1 MNYDLTIY
9 KPEDSPN
16 LVFYASG
23 GQKQSARGREKDIL
37 FVLVSSTSQ
46 KAFVPDDLVVVLENQ
61 GKLFYKTSGSVTKAI
76 RVFADGLNRFYQQQN
91 SHYDQPETWN
101 TASLSLGVIHH
112 DTLFIAQVGQ
122 SSAHI
127 LRPDGDELFFDPDID
142 RRGLGATMVVH
153 PRYFQTSLVG
163 NESILLLPDPQAF
176 DTADLSLEPQLHQ
189 GSPSV
194 FVLVRPGSGK
204 LISLGL
210 EEYQPESFETSM
222 VETPEPEPEE
232 LELPVE
238 TQQIDTTDADTIP
251 PAQTLAEDLFTQAVL
266 LPDNP
271 EDYSDQEIIQVHKE
285 IESHSSEVQKLSPE
299 SYVDF
304 SNEESP
310 VEQDFD
316 TVSEKE
322 WASVEAPDFSRIK
335 EKALHGV
342 ATGAGWLRR
351 AEEKAESFAAST
363 RISSVQ
369 QPGVFAELSILTKTL
384 IAILVPLLLIGIAS
398 IVYFNRGESHE
409 YNYYLSQAQ
418 ASVNNAPLMQTAD
431 LQREGWEQALIW
443 LDQAALF
450 KNSDDVMS
458 LRLQAQTALDSLDG
472 TRRLQFSPGFAHSL
486 YPSWRIAAI
495 VSLNNDLYLLDQAS
509 GSVMYM
515 RLRNTGYE
523 LDDQFRCGPGTYA
536 GVEVGKLVD
545 MISVPLNNPAKAP
558 VMAIDNNGN
567 LLYCSP
573 GGSASA
579 VALTK
584 PESGWTKLKKMVFD
598 SNRLYIL
605 DPGNEALWVYRGLAS
620 NFANPPTAFFDEPT
634 IALSS
639 AIDLAVEGEELFLL
653 HDDGHSSHCISSS
666 ITGMI
671 SCDDPYPYLKTEGNN
686 SDLVFANLHFDQ
698 LAYSPPPDP
707 SVYYLEAQQATL
719 YQFSLRLNL
728 NKVLRFGTVDGSVP
742 TQQVTAFFVSPDRRV
757 FLAFGNQL
765 FHALLP

>member
-46 KAFVPDDLVVVLENQ
+46 KTFNPEDLGAVLESQ

-76 RVFADGLNRFYQQQN
+76 RVFVDGLNRFYQQQN

-127 LRPDGDELFFDPDID
+127 LRADADELFFDPDID
-142 RRGLGATMVVH
+142 RRGLGATTVVH
-153 PRYFQTSLVG
+153 PRYFQTSLIG

-176 DTADLSLEPQLHQ
+176 DAADISLEQQVDQ

-194 FVLVRPGSGK
+194 YVQVRPGSGK
-204 LISLGL
+204 LISMGL
-210 EEYQPESFETSM
+210 EEYQPESVETSK
-222 VETPEPEPEE
+222 VEMPEPGPEE
-232 LELPVE
+232 LDLPLE
-238 TQQIDTTDADTIP
+238 TQQIDTTDADTILP
-251 PAQTLAEDLFTQAVL
+251 TQTLAEDLFTQAVL
-266 LPDNP
+266 LPDSP
-271 EDYSDQEIIQVHKE
+271 EDYSDQEITQVHKE
-285 IESHSSEVQKLSPE
+285 IESQELSAE
-299 SYVDF
+299 SYLDF
-304 SNEESP
+304 SDEESP

-322 WASVEAPDFSRIK
+322 WASMEAPDFSKIK
-335 EKALHGV
+335 EKALHSV

-363 RISSVQ
+363 RTSSVQ
-369 QPGVFAELSILTKTL
+369 QPGATAELSILAKTL
-384 IAILVPLLLIGIAS
+384 IAILVPLVLIAIAS
-398 IVYFNRGESHE
+398 LVYFNRGESHE
-409 YNYYLSQAQ
+409 YNYYLAQAQ

-431 LQREGWEQALIW
+431 LQREGWEQALNW

-450 KNSDDVMS
+450 KNSDEVKS
-458 LRLQAQTALDSLDG
+458 LRMQAQTALDSLDG
-472 TRRLQFSPGFAHSL
+472 TRRLQFSPGFAPSL
-486 YPSWRIAAI
+486 YPSWSITAI
-495 VSLNNDLYLLDQAS
+495 VSLNNDLYLLDRAS

-558 VMAIDNNGN
+558 VVAIDNNGN

-584 PESGWTKLKKMVFD
+584 PEGGWTELKKMVFD

-605 DPGNEALWVYRGLAS
+605 DPGNEALWVYRGLTS
-620 NFANPPTAFFDEPT
+620 NFANPPTAFFNDPT

-639 AIDLAVEGEELFLL
+639 AIDLAVEGEELFVL

-666 ITGMI
+666 VTGMI

-686 SDLVFANLHFDQ
+686 QDLSFANLRFDQ

-707 SVYYLEAQQATL
+707 SVYYLEAQQAAL

-728 NKVLRFGTVDGSVP
+728 NKVLRFGTADGSVP
-742 TQQVTAFFVSPDRRV
+742 TQKVTAFFVSPDRRV